1 MEENMLEKKE
11 SEVTNNNQNSNK
23 KGIIA
28 ILIVVIIALIG
39 AVIYFAFIKKDEPTT
54 DNNGSNNQQENGN
67 TSAGKND
74 VVLSNDEAIS
84 IAKAKLE
91 LANTNNLIGDTCFDG
106 KEEYSEEGI
115 GSMFCY
121 YGSLDNFKNK
131 FYMVYSTQLEYKDV
145 FEEYKLPSENVETN
159 VPVPIA
165 DLIQGY
171 AINGDKV
178 YTNSCT
184 IGTGAYNRMDNFT
197 VDSIS
202 ADTIK
207 LNYVVI
213 GNSIPEI
220 PDESEEYEYSKAT
233 MTLVKENGD
242 WKILK
247 ATIVNMCNGVY
258 EVGK

>member
-1 MEENMLEKKE
+1 MEEEIIKKKA
-11 SEVTNNNQNSNK
+11 SEEVNNNSNK
-23 KGIIA
+23 NKNGIIA
-28 ILIVVIIALIG
+28 VLVVVIIALIG
-39 AVIYFAFIKKDEPTT
+39 AVVYFVFIKKDDKSVE
-54 DNNGSNNQQENGN
+54 NNDKIISN
-67 TSAGKND
+67 A
-74 VVLSNDEAIS
+74 EAIK
-84 IAKAKLE
+84 IAKEKLE

-106 KEEYSEEGI
+106 KEQYGEEGI
-115 GSMFCY
+115 ESMFCY

-131 FYMVYSTQLEYKDV
+131 FYGVYSTQLEYKDV
-145 FEEYKLPSENVETN
+145 FEEHQLPSEKAETN
-159 VPVPIA
+159 VPNA

-184 IGTGAYNRMDNFT
+184 IGTGGYNRMDNFT

-207 LNYVVI
+207 LNYAVI

-220 PDESEEYEYSKAT
+220 PEESEEYEYSKAT
-233 MTLVKENGD
+233 MTLVKENED

-247 ATIVNMCNGVY
+247 ATIVDMCNGVY

>member
-1 MEENMLEKKE
+1 MEEENLVKKE
-11 SEVTNNNQNSNK
+11 NDVTSINNNSSNK
-23 KGIIA
+23 NGIIA
-28 ILIVVIIALIG
+28 VLVVIIIALIG
-39 AVIYFAFIKKDEPTT
+39 AVIYFAFIKNDDKSA
-54 DNNGSNNQQENGN
+54 DNNGGSNQQISGN
-67 TSAGKND
+67 TSVESDDKI
-74 VVLSNDEAIS
+74 LSNEEAIK
-84 IAKAKLE
+84 IAKEKLE

-106 KEEYSEEGI
+106 KEQYSKEGT
-115 GSMFCY
+115 GSIFCY
-121 YGSLDNFKNK
+121 YESLDNFKNK
-131 FYMVYSTQLEYKDV
+131 FYNVYSTQLEYKDV
-145 FEEYKLPSENVETN
+145 LAEYQLPSEKVETN
-159 VPVPIA
+159 VPNA

-184 IGTGAYNRMDNFT
+184 IGTGAYKRMDNFT
-197 VDSIS
+197 VNSITS
-202 ADTIK
+202 DTIK

-220 PDESEEYEYSKAT
+220 PEESEELELGKAT

-247 ATIVNMCNGVY
+247 ATIVGMCNTIY